1 MKARLAGEALKWL
14 FKNQNAAEIAFRV
27 VPDMGFG
34 ILEGVLT
41 PGDIG
46 DKVIAGAGT
55 AIGGVTGGALLGKL
69 GGKSQLLTQGL
80 DLAGSVG
87 GDFAGRFLGEQAQKG
102 KDLAMGGTGQTD
114 YERLNQEQS
123 ELFAEQIRTQILSE
137 LGLLPGGAQSYLA
150 DASTGQ
156 VVA

>member
-27 VPDMGFG
+27 VPDVGFG
-34 ILEGVLT
+34 ILEGVMT

-46 DKVIAGAGT
+46 DKILAGT
-55 AIGGVTGGALLGKL
+55 GTAVGGVTGGALLGKL
-69 GGKSQLLTQGL
+69 GGNNQLLTQGL

-87 GDFAGRFLGEQAQKG
+87 GDFAGRYLGEQGQKV
-102 KDLAMGGTGQTD
+102 KDLAMGGKGQSAYD
-114 YERLNQEQS
+114 RMSEEQS
-123 ELFAEQIRTQILSE
+123 KMFAEQIRTQVLAE
-137 LGLLPGGAQSYLA
+137 LGLLPQGAQSYLA

-156 VVA
+156 GVA